1 MTDGRNSVME
11 TAKVYYPY
19 LDVLKGIAIILMV
32 MGHVI
37 PWTLDKSFIHQ
48 PLLSLSGNEL
58 YLSLVYKIIYS
69 FHMPLLFFVSG
80 FLFYKPIKI
89 NDKFFQKTLT
99 KRINRILIPYFFTGS
114 LLLVSRGHWGYWF
127 LQCLFFM
134 DLLVAALMLI
144 TNKYHLN
151 HKKEFILYSV
161 VGAFLYAFGKVFSS
175 LEDETLGI
183 VVIGRLFMYYP
194 AFVLGFFMNKYMKLK
209 EFFMNRYIVFSSF
222 ILYIITFI
230 LCGTK
235 IPIVGFISSVLLPL
249 TMIIYLYHLCC
260 NKFKSGGGNSIYW

>member
-99 KRINRILIPYFFTGS
+99 KR
-114 LLLVSRGHWGYWF
+114 F
-127 LQCLFFM
+127 LRHSQIFEQL
-134 DLLVAALMLI
+134 
-144 TNKYHLN
+144 
-151 HKKEFILYSV
+151 
-161 VGAFLYAFGKVFSS
+161 
-175 LEDETLGI
+175 
-183 VVIGRLFMYYP
+183 
-194 AFVLGFFMNKYMKLK
+194 FVLINTK
-209 EFFMNRYIVFSSF
+209 EALWNIQALQY
-222 ILYIITFI
+222 
-230 LCGTK
+230 
-235 IPIVGFISSVLLPL
+235 P
-249 TMIIYLYHLCC
+249 
-260 NKFKSGGGNSIYW
+260 